1 MSKCLKLSLILLAMA
16 AAAAAQQVSAGQP
29 PLFNPYERPKNGPP
43 LTKVFHK
50 VETSWLLRK
59 LRDPKHHPSARMP
72 DFQFTEEEALD
83 IMAYLKSIAGEP
95 LPVVQWPAWAAKDM
109 EEMEDDEFEAMLELS
124 DRGKA
129 VWSNARC
136 TVCHA
141 VNGPGGVIGGFVDL
155 RVGGI
160 DLQIAA
166 SKLKRDW
173 LYTWL
178 EEPARYF
185 PDTLMPRFRFSE
197 AEIKALTEYMLRDDA
212 FLPFPEEEEEE
223 EVGEEDTESA
233 EHWAALEEPER
244 VSRGERLIELSR
256 CVLCHEIEGIP
267 ELLPRPELSRP
278 AAGDSFEFLAYE
290 LRCLSCHS
298 IEGRGG
304 TYAPDLSGEGSRLR
318 EPWIAKFVESPDMIR
333 PLSQQMPKFNL
344 TAREAKTIASYLS
357 KERRDVRIPAQIP
370 GGAVGREEIQRGRET
385 FQAKGC
391 ISCHTVADGPGGGL
405 GPDLALAADR
415 LRPGY
420 VWFTLKNP
428 HAVNPYSAEP
438 DYGLSDDEARA
449 LTGYL
454 LRGAK

>member
-1 MSKCLKLSLILLAMA
+1 MSKSLKLSLILLAMA
-16 AAAAAQQVSAGQP
+16 AAAAAQQVSAEQP

-83 IMAYLKSIAGEP
+83 IMAYLKSVAGKP
-95 LPVVQWPAWAAKDM
+95 LPAVQWPVWAAKDM

-178 EEPARYF
+178 
-185 PDTLMPRFRFSE
+185 
-197 AEIKALTEYMLRDDA
+197 
-212 FLPFPEEEEEE
+212 
-223 EVGEEDTESA
+223 
-233 EHWAALEEPER
+233 
-244 VSRGERLIELSR
+244 
-256 CVLCHEIEGIP
+256 
-267 ELLPRPELSRP
+267 
-278 AAGDSFEFLAYE
+278 
-290 LRCLSCHS
+290 
-298 IEGRGG
+298 
-304 TYAPDLSGEGSRLR
+304 
-318 EPWIAKFVESPDMIR
+318 
-333 PLSQQMPKFNL
+333 
-344 TAREAKTIASYLS
+344 
-357 KERRDVRIPAQIP
+357 
-370 GGAVGREEIQRGRET
+370 
-385 FQAKGC
+385 
-391 ISCHTVADGPGGGL
+391 
-405 GPDLALAADR
+405 
-415 LRPGY
+415 
-420 VWFTLKNP
+420 
-428 HAVNPYSAEP
+428 
-438 DYGLSDDEARA
+438 
-449 LTGYL
+449 
-454 LRGAK
+454 